1 MVELEEEEG
10 GGKGS
15 FWELE
20 FPLDLEGRTCAF
32 HLCVGMCMYTREC
45 VCPYVHRC
53 AHECVHSVCDC
64 VCALLK

>member
-1 MVELEEEEG
+1 M
-10 GGKGS
+10 GKAHSGS
-15 FWELE
+15 WSFHWI
-20 FPLDLEGRTCAF
+20 LEGRTCAF